1 MGLGRR
7 RSGSELVER
16 ILAEVQLTAAVWPV
30 SAREHLRKRLELLLT
45 DAGYPSAK
53 AEWRQVTILIADI
66 RGFTSL
72 VERHPADVVV
82 SMLNRY
88 LALMIEIALRHGG
101 AIDKLMGDA
110 VMVVFGAP
118 EPQPEHVQ
126 NALACAVEMQQAMSQ
141 FNQQNETLQL
151 PPLYVG
157 IGISSG
163 EVIAGPIGS
172 PLHREYTV
180 IGSEV
185 NLAARIEAQ
194 SLRGQVL
201 IGESTYRSAREHILI
216 GAPTRVMAKGKS
228 LAVTLYELLGTTKPR
243 LMAVPRR
250 EIRKSPRVLIQM
262 PCYFQQ
268 LRDKT
273 VLPPLH
279 CGQVVDMGYHGLRML
294 SPVVLDAYGEIKMAI
309 SLQLLGARTSD
320 VYSRVV
326 ATDTDAD
333 GFNCSMEFTDIDMAA
348 QQAIKYFVDSQIV
361 TPPFAIELR

>member
-1 MGLGRR
+1 VGGR

-16 ILAEVQLTAAVWPV
+16 ILAEVQLNAVTVLPV
-30 SAREHLRKRLELLLT
+30 NAREQLRKRLERLLT
-45 DAGYPSAK
+45 DAGYPDATP
-53 AEWRQVTILIADI
+53 ERRQVTILIADI

-72 VERHPADVVV
+72 AETYPANIVV

-88 LALMIEIALRHGG
+88 LALMIEIAIRYHGT
-101 AIDKLMGDA
+101 IDKLMGDA

-118 EPQPEHVQ
+118 EHQPDHVQ

-151 PPLYVG
+151 PPMYIG
-157 IGISSG
+157 IGINSG

-185 NLAARIEAQ
+185 NLAGRIEAQ

-201 IGESTYRSAREHILI
+201 IGESTYRHAREHILV
-216 GAPTRVMAKGKS
+216 GAPTRVMVKGKR
-228 LAVTLYELLGTTKPR
+228 AVVTLYELLGTTKPR
-243 LMAVPRR
+243 LMTVPRR
-250 EIRKSPRVLIQM
+250 EIRKSPRVQIQM

-268 LRDKT
+268 LRDKS
-273 VLPPLH
+273 VLPALH
-279 CGQVVDMGYHGLRML
+279 CGQVVDMGYHGLRMV
-294 SPVVLDAYGEIKMAI
+294 SPVPLESYGEIKMAI
-309 SLQLLGARTSD
+309 SLQLLGSRTSD
-320 VYSRVV
+320 VYARVV
-326 ATDTDAD
+326 AADAITD

-348 QQAIKYFVDSQIV
+348 QQTIKQFVDSQIV
-361 TPPFAIELR
+361 TRPFAIEH

>member
-1 MGLGRR
+1 MGRR

-16 ILAEVQLTAAVWPV
+16 ILADVQLTVVAVLPV
-30 SAREHLRKRLELLLT
+30 SVREQLRKRLELLLT
-45 DAGYPSAK
+45 DAGYASAK
-53 AEWRQVTILIADI
+53 PERRHVTVLIADI

-72 VERHPADVVV
+72 AESHPADIIV

-88 LALMIEIALRHGG
+88 LALMIEIALRYGG
-101 AIDKLMGDA
+101 TIDKLMGDA

-118 EPQPEHVQ
+118 EPQPDHVQ
-126 NALACAVEMQQAMSQ
+126 NALACAVEMQQVMSQ

-151 PPLYVG
+151 PPLYIG
-157 IGISSG
+157 IGINSG

-172 PLHREYTV
+172 ALHREYTV
-180 IGSEV
+180 IGGAV

-201 IGESTYRSAREHILI
+201 IGESTYRRAREHILV
-216 GAPTRVMAKGKS
+216 GAPTRVEVKGRRA
-228 LAVTLYELLGTTKPR
+228 AVTLYELLGTTKPR
-243 LMAVPRR
+243 LMTVPRR
-250 EIRKSPRVLIQM
+250 EIRKSPRVQIQM

-273 VLPPLH
+273 VLPLLH

-294 SPVVLDAYGEIKMAI
+294 SPVALDSYGEIKMAI
-309 SLQLLGARTSD
+309 SLQLLGTRTSD
-320 VYSRVV
+320 VYARVV
-326 ATDTDAD
+326 AADSSND

-348 QQAIKYFVDSQIV
+348 QQAIKQFVDSQIV
-361 TPPFAIELR
+361 SRSFAIEH